1 MKTFSIYYDAKQ
13 TERSLELLSKFFSD
27 IYKYRFVVYNLVDTA
42 LKARYRRSVFGFL
55 WSLLNPLFTMII
67 LSIVFSTIYHLSFSD
82 LGLYIMSGLLPW
94 NLISNSLLGGASSLI
109 NAEAYLK
116 KVYIPKQVFPIAVLG
131 VETVNFVLSL
141 ASLFVL
147 AIILGAKPNFS
158 WLFLPIALLLV
169 FFFLLGMVLFLSIV
183 TVYFRDL
190 AHILQIIITG
200 LFYLTPIVYPI
211 SIIADQNLV
220 RLISYNPF
228 YYYIDLFHSIIKDA
242 NLPSYQTW
250 IVCTALSV
258 ISCILGA
265 YFFQRKGSDIIYRL

>member
-13 TERSLELLSKFFSD
+13 REHSLELLSKFFLD
-27 IYKYRFVVYNLVDTA
+27 VYKYRFVVYNLIDTA
-42 LKARYRRSVFGFL
+42 LKTRYRRSVFGFL

-67 LSIVFSTIYHLSFSD
+67 LSVVFSTIYKLSFSD

-109 NAEAYLK
+109 NAESYLK
-116 KVYIPKQVFPIAVLG
+116 KVYIPKQVFPVAVLG
-131 VETVNFVLSL
+131 VEIVNFILSL
-141 ASLFVL
+141 VSLFVL
-147 AIILGAKPNFS
+147 AIVLGAKPNFS
-158 WLFLPIALLLV
+158 WLLLPIALFLV
-169 FFFLLGMVLFLSIV
+169 FFFLLGIILFLSIT

-211 SIIADQNLV
+211 SIIVDQNLV
-220 RLISYNPF
+220 RLISFNPF
-228 YYYIDLFHSIIKDA
+228 YYYIDLFHSIIKNA
-242 NLPSYQTW
+242 SFPSYQTW

-258 ISCILGA
+258 ISCIVGA
-265 YFFQRKGSDIIYRL
+265 YFFQRKESDIIYRL